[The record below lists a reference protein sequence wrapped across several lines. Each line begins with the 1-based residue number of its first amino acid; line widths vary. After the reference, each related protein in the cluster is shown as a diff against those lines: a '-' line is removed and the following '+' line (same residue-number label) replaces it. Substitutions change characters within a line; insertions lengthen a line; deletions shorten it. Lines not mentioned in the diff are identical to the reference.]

1 MAESR
6 AKEIQSR
13 FEELRTTRSLW
24 EGQWSEI
31 GRLVMPRRMDE
42 ARGFSDTGT
51 PRTRGQILSHRI
63 FDPTASFAAEQ
74 LASFLGTQLINP
86 QERWF
91 GLRFRDERLHDDQTA
106 AVWLRTTENLLMA
119 ELNAPTSSFHPAM
132 SEVFLDMVTFGS
144 ADLTITENR
153 FGRPVFIARPLTE
166 IYAAENAES
175 DVDTIFRKYDW
186 TARQVL
192 QFFGEVPEPLAK
204 RIDRLEP
211 AQRLTERIP
220 MLHAVFPREDA
231 DPRSRLSTDLP
242 WASVYLCLDPLTL
255 ISEGGFHDNPHVFTR
270 WSKTPG
276 DVYGRSPAF
285 TVMPDIRM
293 LQALSK
299 VVIQAAQ
306 TRIKKPIMVPDDGFI
321 GPLNLIPGGMSVYRA
336 TSRPDS
342 RIIPLDLADD
352 PALGIDFI
360 QYRAQ
365 NILRAF
371 FVDVIRG
378 ISMRGDASPLKATE
392 VIERR
397 NEALQALVP
406 PLTRAQR
413 EALAPIIDR
422 TFNMMF
428 RNGLL
433 PDPPPT
439 LQEGGAIEIDFVA
452 PAVIAAR
459 IGEAEKM
466 IRAFT
471 DLALMAQLDPAIM
484 KNINADKWARRV
496 VALRGVA
503 PDLLAPEGEAQDFR
517 DRQER
522 MAQEAQLVA
531 EGAEV
536 AKAVGALQ

>member
-1 MAESR
+1 VARGAEELK
-6 AKEIQSR
+6 AR
-13 FEELRTTRSLW
+13 FEELRSTRALW
-24 EGQWSEI
+24 EPQWEEI

-42 ARGFSDTGT
+42 QRGFSDTGT
-51 PRTRGQILSHRI
+51 PRTRGQILTHRI

-91 GLRFRDERLHDDQTA
+91 GLRFRDERLHDDHAA
-106 AVWLRTTENLLMA
+106 AVWLRTVENLLMA
-119 ELNAPTSSFHPAM
+119 ELNAPTSSFHPTM
-132 SEVFLDMVTFGS
+132 SEVFLDLVTFGS
-144 ADLTITENR
+144 ACFTITENA
-153 FGRPVFIARPLTE
+153 FGRPIFIARPLTE
-166 IYAAENAES
+166 IYVAENADG
-175 DVDTIFRKYDW
+175 DVDTIYRRYEW

-192 QFFGEVPEPLAK
+192 QFFGEVPDPL
-204 RIDRLEP
+204 RTRLARLKP
-211 AQRLTERIP
+211 AQRLVERIP

-231 DPRSRLSTDLP
+231 IPGSRLASNLP

-255 ISEGGFHDNPHVFTR
+255 LSEGGFNENPFVFVR

-299 VVIQAAQ
+299 IVIQGAQ
-306 TRIKKPIMVPDDGFI
+306 TRIKKPVMVPDDGFI
-321 GPLNLIPGGMSVYRA
+321 GPLNLVPGGLSVYRA

-360 QYRAQ
+360 NYRAQ

-406 PLTRAQR
+406 PLTRTQR
-413 EALAPIIDR
+413 EALAPTVGDR
-422 TFNMMF
+422 VFPMMF

-433 PDPPPT
+433 PDPPGNFT
-439 LQEGGAIEIDFVA
+439 DAEIEIDFVA

-471 DLALMAQLDPAIM
+471 DLALMAQLDPAVM
-484 KNINADKWARRV
+484 RNIDADKWARRV
-496 VALRGVA
+496 VALRGVS
-503 PDLLAPEGEAQDFR
+503 PDLLAPEAAAQEFR
-517 DRQER
+517 DQQER